1 MMPSVTNHEVAKSG
15 SILCGP
21 VELRDLPDWFRDQ
34 QRAAWDQ
41 FESLP
46 QPTRKNQAWRFSN
59 VGLLDL
65 APFKTSPPLSE
76 DDRNNVL
83 KYSRGLDQYAGRM
96 IFHTAQLVERDVV
109 YEDLKKGGV
118 IFHPLERAMVEHPDL
133 FRKYFMSTEATL
145 GSAKFAALHRARVSN
160 GTFLFVP
167 RGVEIEQPIE

>member
-15 SILCGP
+15 SILSGP
-21 VELRDLPDWFRDQ
+21 VELRDLPEWFRDH

-76 DDRNNVL
+76 DDRKNIL
-83 KYSRGLDQYAGRM
+83 KYSRGLEQCAGRM
-96 IFHTAQLVERDVV
+96 IFANDQLVGRDVV
-109 YEDLKKGGV
+109 SEDLQRRGV
-118 IFHPLERAMVEHPDL
+118 IFQPLERAMVEHADL
-133 FRKYFMSTEATL
+133 
-145 GSAKFAALHRARVSN
+145 
-160 GTFLFVP
+160 
-167 RGVEIEQPIE
+167 